1 MEQTGSLLA
10 FTHIL
15 GTGVISAMNLVMI
28 GVGMSGD
35 WFELEHLFIR
45 KMANPLRH
53 PQPLVGN

>member
-35 WFELEHLFIR
+35 WNIYSSE
-45 KMANPLRH
+45 KWPMP
-53 PQPLVGN
+53 